1 VITAMIRSAMADL
14 MPRAAGLPGIA
25 DTDVDGFLRTLRRD
39 ADLLYRLGLVL
50 GALLYHLTPVLTVG
64 IPLPAPLLPRRL
76 REKHAARIV
85 YTKIYALRQAI
96 FLVRLNA
103 GMCWG
108 QDSGVRAHFDLPP
121 YPPDPGTFRTS

>member
-1 VITAMIRSAMADL
+1 MIRALVRSAMGDL

-39 ADLLYRLGLVL
+39 ADLLYRIGLVL

-64 IPLPAPLLPRRL
+64 VPLPVLLLPGRL

-85 YTKIYALRQAI
+85 YTRIYALRQAI

-108 QDSGVRAHFDLPP
+108 QDPGVRAHFDLPP
-121 YPPDPGTFRTS
+121 YAPDPGTFRTS